1 MVVEQLE
8 PEHQQELYGLGT
20 TEATTDLGRRG
31 SNTQS
36 STADL
41 RILQQR
47 ELHLIT
53 LLLAEGAGQTVRRV
67 LAEDGYTLEAVLGSD
82 VLHPVD
88 SYNLI
93 KRTARTWS
101 KILASLSLSEETV
114 RTAVEEARTNFPLW
128 ERSRVPVALGILNI
142 HVYYRQSETLDAQT
156 SHTDTMIGGE
166 QRIYYE
172 SNHDVADAISY
183 AGTFLPFLKSLWPKV

>member
-1 MVVEQLE
+1 MHTFKNLSLFFKFCKKCWIVSIFQRFQSFLE
-8 PEHQQELYGLGT
+8 VGII
-20 TEATTDLGRRG
+20 G
-31 SNTQS
+31 SIF
-36 STADL
+36 
-41 RILQQR
+41 RI
-47 ELHLIT
+47 
-53 LLLAEGAGQTVRRV
+53 V

-128 ERSRVPVALGILNI
+128 ETSRVPVALGILNI
-142 HVYYRQSETLDAQT
+142 HVYYRQTQA
-156 SHTDTMIGGE
+156 DT
-166 QRIYYE
+166 RCSNVTYRYYDRRGAE
-172 SNHDVADAISY
+172 N
-183 AGTFLPFLKSLWPKV
+183 LLRK

>member
-1 MVVEQLE
+1 MVVEQFE

-31 SNTQS
+31 NNTQS

-47 ELHLIT
+47 ELHLIS

-93 KRTARTWS
+93 KRTARTWR

-142 HVYYRQSETLDAQT
+142 HVYYRQTQA
-156 SHTDTMIGGE
+156 DT
-166 QRIYYE
+166 RC
-172 SNHDVADAISY
+172 SNVTYRHYDRRGAEN
-183 AGTFLPFLKSLWPKV
+183 LLRK